1 LVDTQSSTGETPFAD
16 VHFAKRSLAVER
28 PADGSLILK
37 NLTPLGP
44 YPNQISDYLRHWAMI
59 EPERVYLAEREP
71 GGGWRTITYSEAMA
85 AANCVSQSL
94 IDFKLSSDHPVMAL
108 GGNSIEMAILSL
120 GVMQI
125 GIPFVPVSPSYSLLS
140 EDFGKLKYIFDLI
153 DPALIYVPDVAPFE
167 KGLQAILAGVKSKK
181 PRMVSNNDE
190 PEFMAFSE
198 LTNTSAGPEVEQ
210 AYAQVTGD
218 SIAKYLFTSGSTGM
232 PKAVITTQRMMCAN
246 ATGVCQQ
253 LPVFSDHP
261 PIIVDW
267 MPWHH
272 VAAGN
277 LTFNVILRSGGTY
290 YLDKGR
296 PTPKEFDITIQ
307 NLKEIQPTFMQN
319 VPLVY
324 ERLAHYLEEDE
335 DFARHLFGKIDF
347 MLYASA
353 PMPAPVQERLD
364 RLSSKAVGKRI
375 PFISSLGATETAPAC
390 ILCHWPSQA
399 PGNLGLPM
407 PGVEVKL
414 VPSAEKMEMRV
425 KGPNVT
431 PGYLNNDLATKAAFD
446 AEGFYCMGDAVK
458 FVDEDQPS
466 EGLQFD
472 GRISENFKLTTG
484 TWVQTGEIRTAVIT
498 ALSPLAQ
505 DAAITGEGQAEL
517 GLLLFLNRA
526 GCARAF
532 GLAEDVTFEELAQ
545 NENLR
550 DTLKEKLRK
559 FNAEQ
564 KGSSR
569 SIARLMVMTDR
580 PSIENNEITDKGY
593 LNQQATLSARKT
605 LVDHLYAPPA
615 SDTVVI
621 VIN

>member
-1 LVDTQSSTGETPFAD
+1 
-16 VHFAKRSLAVER
+16 
-28 PADGSLILK
+28 
-37 NLTPLGP
+37 
-44 YPNQISDYLRHWAMI
+44 
-59 EPERVYLAEREP
+59 
-71 GGGWRTITYSEAMA
+71 
-85 AANCVSQSL
+85 
-94 IDFKLSSDHPVMAL
+94 
-108 GGNSIEMAILSL
+108 
-120 GVMQI
+120 
-125 GIPFVPVSPSYSLLS
+125 
-140 EDFGKLKYIFDLI
+140 
-153 DPALIYVPDVAPFE
+153 
-167 KGLQAILAGVKSKK
+167 
-181 PRMVSNNDE
+181 
-190 PEFMAFSE
+190 
-198 LTNTSAGPEVEQ
+198 
-210 AYAQVTGD
+210 
-218 SIAKYLFTSGSTGM
+218 
-232 PKAVITTQRMMCAN
+232 
-246 ATGVCQQ
+246 
-253 LPVFSDHP
+253 
-261 PIIVDW
+261 
-267 MPWHH
+267 
-272 VAAGN
+272 
-277 LTFNVILRSGGTY
+277 
-290 YLDKGR
+290 
-296 PTPKEFDITIQ
+296 
-307 NLKEIQPTFMQN
+307 
-319 VPLVY
+319 
-324 ERLAHYLEEDE
+324 
-335 DFARHLFGKIDF
+335 
-347 MLYASA
+347 
-353 PMPAPVQERLD
+353 
-364 RLSSKAVGKRI
+364 
-375 PFISSLGATETAPAC
+375 
-390 ILCHWPSQA
+390 
-399 PGNLGLPM
+399 M